1 MMGLWFG
8 ATALGN
14 QLVMIPAIL
23 WDANVS
29 LPYIWAVLA
38 GICILSAL
46 FIFSVLK
53 KLEKVSK

>member
-1 MMGLWFG
+1 MLGLLLVAWG
-8 ATALGN
+8 LGN
-14 QLVMIPAIL
+14 RGVRIPAIL
-23 WDANVS
+23 WGANGS